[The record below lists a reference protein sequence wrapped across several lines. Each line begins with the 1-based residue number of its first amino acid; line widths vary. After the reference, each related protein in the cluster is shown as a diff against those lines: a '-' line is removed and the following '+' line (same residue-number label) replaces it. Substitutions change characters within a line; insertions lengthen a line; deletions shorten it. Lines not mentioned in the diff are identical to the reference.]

1 MCVVP
6 GALILNPVGALG
18 RDGATGLGTE
28 SAAAAKGVKI
38 SNALR
43 MIPHCPT
50 VFLLISEF

>member
-28 SAAAAKGVKI
+28 YAAATKGVK
-38 SNALR
+38 SV
-43 MIPHCPT
+43 MP
-50 VFLLISEF
+50 